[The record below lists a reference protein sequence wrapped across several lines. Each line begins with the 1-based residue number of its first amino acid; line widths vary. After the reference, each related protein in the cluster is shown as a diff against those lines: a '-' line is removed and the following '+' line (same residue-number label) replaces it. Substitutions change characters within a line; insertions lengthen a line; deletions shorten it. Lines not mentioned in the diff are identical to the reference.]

1 MRRVAGMALF
11 LGLAVAA
18 MAQEVPRLELHGDR
32 HIVLSGLPSLL
43 SDETVEPQLRTGLTS
58 TFVFRVSAPGA
69 RGGKSRG
76 GARLEIRYDLWD
88 EVFHVT
94 KLEITGEVARQRLD
108 SAEALVEWWDGLRL
122 IVLDAQTVRATAN
135 QARVELDLLP
145 FSRSEELDTQR
156 WYSESVGRAEHN
168 PDGEGVRSPSG
179 DSNSMEQVFGLLIA
193 TSIRRR
199 PLVSHVWM
207 LELPARETSP

>member
-1 MRRVAGMALF
+1 MRTLTGMALL
-11 LGLAVAA
+11 LGLAVASL
-18 MAQEVPRLELHGDR
+18 AQEVPRLELQRGD
-32 HIVLSGLPSLL
+32 HIVLSGLPALL

-58 TFVFRVSAPGA
+58 TLVFRVSAPGTQ
-69 RGGKSRG
+69 GGKSRG

-88 EVFHVT
+88 EVFYVT
-94 KLEITGEVARQRLD
+94 KLEITGEVERLRLD
-108 SAEALVEWWDGLRL
+108 SGQALVEWWGGLRL
-122 IVLDAQTVRATAN
+122 IVLDAGTVRATAEL
-135 QARVELDLLP
+135 ARVELDLLP

-199 PLVSHVWM
+199 PLVAHEWM
-207 LELPARETSP
+207 VELPVRETSP

>member
-1 MRRVAGMALF
+1 MRTAPPILLF
-11 LGLAVAA
+11 LGLTLAAVAQDA
-18 MAQEVPRLELHGDR
+18 PRLELDENR
-32 HIVLSGLPSLL
+32 HLVLSRLPPLL
-43 SDETVEPQLRTGLTS
+43 SDKMIDPQLRTGLTT
-58 TFVFRVSAPGA
+58 TFVFSVTAAGS

-88 EVFHVT
+88 EVFHVA
-94 KLEITGEVARQRLD
+94 KLEITGEVERKTID
-108 SAEALVEWWDGLRL
+108 SAEALAAWWAGLRL

-135 QARVELDLLP
+135 QARVDLDLLP
-145 FSRSEELDTQR
+145 FSRSEQLDTQR
-156 WYSESVGRAEHN
+156 WYSESVGRAEHD

-199 PLVSHVWM
+199 PLYSHDWI
-207 LELPARETSP
+207 LDLPPRETSQ

>member
-1 MRRVAGMALF
+1 MRTVVGTALL
-11 LGLAVAA
+11 LGLAAAAVA
-18 MAQEVPRLELHGDR
+18 QDVPRLELQGDR
-32 HIVLSGLPSLL
+32 HFVLSGLPPLL
-43 SDETVEPQLRTGLTS
+43 ADETVEPQLRTGLTS
-58 TFVFRVSAPGA
+58 TFVFRVSAPGVQ
-69 RGGKSRG
+69 GGKSRG

-88 EVFHVT
+88 EIFHVA
-94 KLEITGEVARQRLD
+94 KLEITGEVERLTLD
-108 SAEALVEWWDGLRL
+108 PGQALVEWWDGLRL

-145 FSRSEELDTQR
+145 FSRWEELDTQR
-156 WYSESVGRAEHN
+156 WYSESVKRAEHN

-199 PLVSHVWM
+199 PLVSYEWT